1 MKKIL
6 FVCTM
11 NLQRSRTA
19 EDIYKTDQRFHTK
32 SAGTYKHANHRINQE
47 DLNWADVIIVM
58 ERHHRNKIRK
68 EFPTIYNTKRIICLY
83 IEDEYD
89 YMETASIELLKFR
102 FEKVY
107 QSIVKSQ

>member
-1 MKKIL
+1 
-6 FVCTM
+6 M

-19 EDIYKTDQRFHTK
+19 EDIYKTDKRFDTK
-32 SAGTYKHANHRINQE
+32 STGTDKHAINRINIE
-47 DLNWADVIIVM
+47 DLTWADVIIVM

-68 EFPTIYNTKRIICLY
+68 EFPNIYNTKRIICLY

-89 YMETASIELLKFR
+89 YMETALIKLLKFK

-107 QSIVKSQ
+107 HELIQVN